1 MLECLD
7 IHLNQSK
14 AVDNNEDGVITME
27 EYQRLLTNIGVMDK
41 MSQEDLDEIFSEL
54 GDDELDGEK
63 VISVKSIE
71 ERWEPFLH
79 SLK

>member
-27 EYQRLLTNIGVMDK
+27 EYQRLLTNIGALDK

-63 VISVKSIE
+63 VISVQSIE

>member
-27 EYQRLLTNIGVMDK
+27 EYQRLLTNIGALDK

-79 SLK
+79 S